1 MNRQVW
7 RDGKLI
13 GWNEATVSALAHPM
27 QRGSLVF
34 DVMSFHDT
42 PRGVAV
48 FRLREHVRRFLRSC
62 AIVGLAPAF
71 DEEQLVAA
79 TRETVVA
86 TGLRDG
92 LIRMSGFPP
101 DLEADLVPRDPYASV
116 VIAAYSRDDLPKN
129 RKAPPILRIHV
140 PRDTRKAAPDAIPPL
155 AKVAAAYLGPMLARR
170 RALDAGFNEIVMLDH
185 AGNVAEAPT
194 ANIMCV
200 IGGEIVT
207 PALGTILDGITRDSI
222 VALAMEEGIAC
233 TERDMTYAEL
243 AAADEAFLTATSYL
257 VAPIATIDEHEKT
270 APGPITARLKTRFM
284 KVIAGDDPRSAE
296 WLTPV
301 TAG

>member
-7 RDGKLI
+7 RDGELI
-13 GWNEATVSALAHPM
+13 DWNEAKVSALAHPM

-42 PRGVAV
+42 KAGVAV

-62 AIVGLAPAF
+62 SIIGLAPAF
-71 DEEQLVAA
+71 DEEALIEA
-79 TRETVVA
+79 TKQTVRA

-92 LIRMSGFPP
+92 LIRISGFPP
-101 DLEADLVPRDPYASV
+101 DLEADLVPRDPHASV

-129 RKAPPILRIHV
+129 RKAPPTLRIHV

-170 RALDAGFNEIVMLDH
+170 RALDAGFHEIVMLDH

-200 IGGEIVT
+200 IRGELVT

-243 AAADEAFLTATSYL
+243 ASCDEAFLTATSYL
-257 VAPIATIDEHEKT
+257 IAPIEAIDEHEKG
-270 APGPITARLKTRFM
+270 AIGVITSRLKARFM
-284 KVIAGDDPRSAE
+284 KVISGEDSRSAE
-296 WLTPV
+296 WLTTV
-301 TAG
+301 